1 MNSIKQPIGIFFL
14 LLFIV
19 FQGCKDSDPSEPV
32 TPPADPNVILMDSV
46 QQQIFRFFWDDAN
59 ASSGMIRDR
68 NGAFYVTTGG
78 SGFGMMAILVGIER
92 GFISYDQGFERIL
105 KMVNFL
111 ETADRF
117 HGAWPHWLNG
127 NTGKVIPFSQFDNGG
142 DLVETAFLVQG
153 MLTAK
158 EYFDGDE
165 ASEVELRNKIQTLW
179 EGVEWDWYR
188 QGGQK
193 VLYWHWSPNYGWQM
207 NMKITG
213 WNEALLVYVLAA
225 ASPTHSIPKEVYDI
239 GWARN
244 GGIKNGNIYEGLELP
259 LGIPYGGPL
268 FFAHYSFLG
277 LNPNGLSDQ
286 YADYMLQNV
295 NHSLINYK
303 YCVSNPGSYYGY
315 SDSCWGLTAS
325 DDPDGYSAHS
335 PTNDNGT
342 ISPTAALSSIVYS
355 PIQSLK
361 ALNYFYG
368 TLHEKVVGDRGP
380 FDAFNQSRNWY
391 ADSYLAIDQGP
402 IIIMIENYRTGLL
415 WNYFMKNSEVQQ
427 GLTALGFSFK
437 PGK

>member
-1 MNSIKQPIGIFFL
+1 MK
-14 LLFIV
+14 LFIKFLIIILSILV
-19 FQGCKDSDPSEPV
+19 IGCKDKNPETPEP
-32 TPPADPNVILMDSV
+32 PPPVDPNEALMDTV
-46 QQQIFRFFWDDAN
+46 QMQTFRFFWDDAHP
-59 ASSGMIRDR
+59 SSGMTRDR
-68 NGAFYVTTGG
+68 NGASYVTTGG

-92 GFISYDQGFERIL
+92 GFITRDQGFERIS
-105 KMVNFL
+105 KMVNFC

-127 NTGKVIPFSQFDNGG
+127 ATGKVIPFSQFDDGG
-142 DLVETAFLVQG
+142 DLVETAFLLEG
-153 MLTAK
+153 MLTAQA
-158 EYFDGDE
+158 YFNGNTAE
-165 ASEVELRNKIQTLW
+165 EEELRNKIQTLY

-188 QGGQK
+188 NGWQD

-207 NMKITG
+207 NMRITG
-213 WNEALLVYVLAA
+213 WNESLLVYVLAA
-225 ASPTHSIPKEVYDI
+225 ASPTHTIPATVYHK

-244 GGIKNGNIYEGLELP
+244 GAIKNGNVYEGLELP
-259 LGIPYGGPL
+259 LGEPYGGPL

-286 YADYMLQNV
+286 YADYMLQNT

-303 YCVSNPGSYYGY
+303 YCVSNPGNYTGY

-355 PIQSLK
+355 PIQSLN
-361 ALNYFYG
+361 AMNYFYG
-368 TLHEKVVGDRGP
+368 TLQDKVIGNLGP
-380 FDAFNQSRNWY
+380 YDAFNQSRNWY
-391 ADSYLAIDQGP
+391 ANSVLAIDQGP

-415 WNYFMKNSEVQQ
+415 WNNFMKNTDVQQ
-427 GLTALGFSFK
+427 GLTKLGFSFA
-437 PGK
+437 PGI